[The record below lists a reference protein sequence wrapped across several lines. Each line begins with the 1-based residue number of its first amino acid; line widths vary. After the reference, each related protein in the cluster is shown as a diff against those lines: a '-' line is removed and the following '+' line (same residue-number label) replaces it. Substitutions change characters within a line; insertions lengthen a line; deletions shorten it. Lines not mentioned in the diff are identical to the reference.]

1 MEISVQ
7 GTHEE
12 TVRPEIGRL
21 HAVARAEASGK
32 AEVLRTATEVV
43 HLLQSEFKRLQQA
56 GAVTEIVVRPIS
68 TSSWRPVARGRQQP
82 AIYRAQASLLAD
94 FTDFA
99 ALADLAA
106 QFGDTEGLELNWV
119 EWRLTESTRRDLENT
134 CLTRAVEQARDRAL
148 VMARAAGAGEVTF
161 VQLADPGLLGERA
174 RGPRRD
180 VLRRRPSRGDDARGQ
195 DGRRAHRD
203 RDPARGHHRRGRRRG
218 EVQHR
223 VVVPG
228 VETGSTSGRD
238 RRAGPT
244 PRQQT

>member
-21 HAVARAEASGK
+21 HAIARAEAPGK

-68 TSSWRPVARGRQQP
+68 TSSWHPVSRGRQQP
-82 AIYRAQASLLAD
+82 AIYRAQASLRAD
-94 FTDFA
+94 FTDFT

-119 EWRLTESTRRDLENT
+119 EWRLTEATRRDLENT

-148 VMARAAGAGEVTF
+148 VMARAAGVGDVTF

-174 RGPRRD
+174 RGHAEVFSAAAPMGAMM
-180 VLRRRPSRGDDARGQ
+180 RGAKMAEELTGIEIQPEDITVGGVVEARFS
-195 DGRRAHRD
+195 
-203 RDPARGHHRRGRRRG
+203 
-218 EVQHR
+218 
-223 VVVPG
+223 
-228 VETGSTSGRD
+228 TG
-238 RRAGPT
+238 
-244 PRQQT
+244 